1 MITGVN
7 DAPVSRRDIL
17 EFMEDVNQDL
27 ISETLLAND
36 SDVDLGDSVFVREY
50 DQGSVRDSVLALQEG
65 KLSFSPSGYYDD
77 LSQGEIENASFTY
90 IAEDSFGAL
99 SDRTT
104 VDVAILGVN
113 DTPQLKQYSDL
124 SVNESGSVDE
134 IGIADV
140 ASDIDTGDVIRFDEP
155 QQTAANIEGSNGADL
170 LFRQEELKSL
180 SPLMGILNICQMV
193 KLLFPLINLR
203 FTIHLVHL
211 RTASLMLLSL
221 ARMTPL
227 NY

>member
-1 MITGVN
+1 
-7 DAPVSRRDIL
+7 
-17 EFMEDVNQDL
+17 MEDVNQDL

-50 DQGSVRDSVLALQEG
+50 DQGSVRGSVLALQEG

-155 QQTAANIEGSNGADL
+155 QQTAANIEGSNGGRFIVSPGGTKISFSPDGD
-170 LFRQEELKSL
+170 FEYL
-180 SPLMGILNICQMV
+180 SDGQTAVSSYQFTVYDSFGASQDGVLNAV
-193 KLLFPLINLR
+193 VTGENDP
-203 FTIHLVHL
+203 
-211 RTASLMLLSL
+211 
-221 ARMTPL
+221 
-227 NY
+227 